1 MKYTKFITLFLD
13 DIDDEE
19 KGFYNA
25 ALYLNEFGILS
36 EEKKKKLE
44 NNLKWIDSNLNKRP
58 DFNQNQDEFSLDIP
72 MTWLKGN
79 ASEHII
85 RMNEI
90 KDIMEENDILVEVLE
105 TDDLGTILYE
115 DEFQVVALPMIA
127 MPI

>member
-58 DFNQNQDEFSLDIP
+58 DFNQNQDELSLDIP